1 MSQIV
6 VLTGIPGS
14 GKTTVTRKAIE
25 KLAARGNPFQ
35 MVTYSDIMLDEA
47 IHRGWVQVRDE
58 IRKLEPHKQLDL
70 QRMAARII
78 ADMATTSLVV
88 DTHATM
94 RTPRGYLPGL
104 PVWVLDELKPD
115 LILVVEATPAE
126 IIGRRNADKS
136 RNRDVQG
143 EQGIREH
150 QDVNRAIC
158 MAYAAHT
165 GATVKI
171 LQNADGKLDEA
182 AQELMLTLQAF

>member
-14 GKTTVTRKAIE
+14 GKTTVTRNAIE
-25 KLAARGNPFQ
+25 KLEARGHRLR

-47 IHRGWVQVRDE
+47 LKRGLVQIRDE
-58 IRKLEPHKQLDL
+58 IRKLAPQRQREL
-70 QRMAARII
+70 QSIAARVI

-94 RTPRGYLPGL
+94 RTPKGYLPGL
-104 PVWVLDELKPD
+104 PAWVLDELKPD
-115 LILVVEATPAE
+115 IILVVEAAPEE
-126 IIGRRNADKS
+126 IIRRRNADKS
-136 RNRDVQG
+136 RSRDVQD
-143 EQGIREH
+143 ERGIQEH
-150 QDVNRAIC
+150 QEINRAIC

-171 LQNADGKLDEA
+171 LQNPDGKLSEA
-182 AQELMLTLQAF
+182 VQELMVTLQAY

>member
-25 KLAARGNPFQ
+25 KLEARGHRLR

-47 IHRGWVQVRDE
+47 LKRGLVQVRDE
-58 IRKLEPHKQLDL
+58 IRKLAPQEQREL
-70 QRMAARII
+70 QSIAARLI

-94 RTPRGYLPGL
+94 RTPKGYLPGL
-104 PVWVLDELKPD
+104 PTWVLDELKPD
-115 LILVVEATPAE
+115 IILVVEADPEE
-126 IIGRRNADKS
+126 IIRRRNTDKS
-136 RNRDVQG
+136 RNRDVQD
-143 EQGIREH
+143 ERGIREH
-150 QDVNRAIC
+150 QEINRAIC

-171 LQNADGKLDEA
+171 LQNPDGKLSEA
-182 AQELMLTLQAF
+182 VQELMVTLQAY

>member
-25 KLAARGNPFQ
+25 KLEARGHRLR

-47 IHRGWVQVRDE
+47 LKRGLVQIRDE
-58 IRKLEPHKQLDL
+58 IRKLAPQKQREL
-70 QRMAARII
+70 QSIAARVI

-94 RTPRGYLPGL
+94 RTPKGYLPGL
-104 PVWVLDELKPD
+104 PAWVLDELKPD
-115 LILVVEATPAE
+115 IILVVEAAPEE
-126 IIGRRNADKS
+126 IIRRRNADKS
-136 RNRDVQG
+136 RSRDVQD
-143 EQGIREH
+143 ERGIQEH
-150 QDVNRAIC
+150 QEINRAIC

-171 LQNADGKLDEA
+171 LQNPDGKLSEA
-182 AQELMLTLQAF
+182 VQELMVTLQAY

>member
-25 KLAARGNPFQ
+25 KLEAQGNPFG

-47 IHRGWVQVRDE
+47 VQRGWVQARDE
-58 IRKLEPHKQLDL
+58 IRKLEPQKQRDL
-70 QRMAARII
+70 QRIAARII
-78 ADMATTSLVV
+78 ADTATTSLVV

-94 RTPRGYLPGL
+94 RTPKGYLPGL

-115 LILVVEATPAE
+115 LILVVEAAPKE
-126 IIGRRNADKS
+126 IMRRRSTDKS
-136 RNRDVQG
+136 RSRDVQD
-143 EQGIREH
+143 EQGIQEH
-150 QDVNRAIC
+150 QEVNRAIC

-171 LQNADGKLDEA
+171 LQNPDGKLSEA
-182 AQELMLTLQAF
+182 MHELVLTLRVY

>member
-25 KLAARGNPFQ
+25 KLEARGHRLR

-47 IHRGWVQVRDE
+47 LKRGLVQVRDE
-58 IRKLEPHKQLDL
+58 IRKLAPQKQREL
-70 QRMAARII
+70 QSIAARLI

-94 RTPRGYLPGL
+94 RTPKGYLPGL
-104 PVWVLDELKPD
+104 PTWVLDELKPD
-115 LILVVEATPAE
+115 IILVVEAAPEE
-126 IIGRRNADKS
+126 IIRRRNTDKS
-136 RNRDVQG
+136 RNRDVQD
-143 EQGIREH
+143 ERGILEH
-150 QDVNRAIC
+150 QEINRAIC

-165 GATVKI
+165 GATVRI
-171 LQNADGKLDEA
+171 LQNPDGKLSEA
-182 AQELMLTLQAF
+182 VQELMVTLQAY